1 MRFKTTLPLLLLPML
16 AAACSGPEP
25 RYRMDSA
32 PPAASMRLAVG
43 TLEVR
48 EVSLPAYADASEILL
63 EDASGA
69 MTQVEDA
76 LWADDPR
83 RAMTQTL
90 AERLGVISGATVA
103 AEPWPLEEPAQAAV
117 HVRVSEAVASASGSF
132 RLKGQYALSSYDR
145 VIRERVS
152 RFEITV
158 PLQAASAGAIADAAG
173 RATAQLADRIASDLA
188 R

>member
-1 MRFKTTLPLLLLPML
+1 MRLTTTLPLLLLPLL
-16 AAACSGPEP
+16 AAACGDEQ
-25 RYRMDSA
+25 RFRMESA
-32 PPAASMRLAVG
+32 PPAASVRLAVG

-63 EDASGA
+63 EDQSGA
-69 MTQVEDA
+69 MSQVEGA

-83 RAMTQTL
+83 RAMTQAL
-90 AERLGVISGATVA
+90 AERLGLISGATVA

-117 HVRVSEAVASASGSF
+117 HVRISEAVASENGFF

-158 PLQAASAGAIADAAG
+158 PLAAASAQAIAAAAG
-173 RATAQLADRIASDLA
+173 RATDQLADRIAGDLA

>member
-1 MRFKTTLPLLLLPML
+1 MRLKTTFPLLLLPLL
-16 AAACSGPEP
+16 AAACGSEP
-25 RYRMDSA
+25 RYRMEGA
-32 PPAASMRLAVG
+32 PPSASVRLAVG

-69 MTQVEDA
+69 MNQVEGA

-83 RAMTQTL
+83 RAMTQAL
-90 AERLGVISGATVA
+90 AERLGQISGATVA

-117 HVRVSEAVASASGSF
+117 HVRISEAVASAAGTF

-145 VIRERVS
+145 VIRERIS

-158 PLQAASAGAIADAAG
+158 PLQSGSAAAIAAAAG
-173 RATAQLADRIASDLA
+173 SATDQLATRIASDLS

>member
-1 MRFKTTLPLLLLPML
+1 MRLKTTLPILLLPL
-16 AAACSGPEP
+16 FAAACGSEP
-25 RYRMDSA
+25 RYRMDSM
-32 PPAASMRLAVG
+32 PPASSVRLAVS

-63 EDASGA
+63 EDGTGA
-69 MTQVEDA
+69 MTQIEGA

-83 RAMTQTL
+83 RAMTQAL
-90 AERLGVISGATVA
+90 AERLGTISGATVA
-103 AEPWPLEEPAQAAV
+103 SEPWPLEEPAQAAV
-117 HVRVSEAVASASGSF
+117 HVRISEAVANETGYF

-145 VIRERVS
+145 VIRERVN

-158 PLQAASAGAIADAAG
+158 PLQAATPGGIAAAAG
-173 RATAQLADRIASDLA
+173 SATAQLADRIAADLS